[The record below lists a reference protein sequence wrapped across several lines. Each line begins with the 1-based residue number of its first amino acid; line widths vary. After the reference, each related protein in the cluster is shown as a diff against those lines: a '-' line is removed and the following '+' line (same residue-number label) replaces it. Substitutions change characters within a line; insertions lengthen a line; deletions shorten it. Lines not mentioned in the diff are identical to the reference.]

1 MANKQASMNDLNSYL
16 FDALDRLSDE
26 GLTDEELEKEIN
38 RANAITKVAEKVIDI
53 GEITLKALKFKDDAM
68 NADLKLPRL
77 FSGDE

>member
-1 MANKQASMNDLNSYL
+1 MSDLNSYL
-16 FDALDRLSDE
+16 FDALDKLSDE
-26 GLTDEELEKEIN
+26 GLTGEELDKEIN